1 VKRPRIVLS
10 DAAVADILEQ
20 SDWYQEQSGDK
31 LAKRWERAVT
41 SAVLRVVE
49 TPGAGA
55 FCNFKSTELHDVRRI
70 SLAGFT
76 KHLLFYEFKENK
88 DTRSPRPPWR
98 SRLRKPVVKEYR
110 WRQRDPQKFTGSS
123 LCNEGTGSPFPDHSA
138 TDSHFPTAGGVRR
151 THWHQPELSL
161 HHRTRQGGDWGGDP
175 A

>member
-1 VKRPRIVLS
+1 MKRPRIVLS

-70 SLAGFT
+70 SLAGFP
-76 KHLLFYEFKENK
+76 KHLLFYEFKEK
-88 DTRSPRPPWR
+88 RILV
-98 SRLRKPVVKEYR
+98 LRVLHGA
-110 WRQRDPQKFTGSS
+110 RDLES
-123 LCNEGTGSPFPDHSA
+123 L
-138 TDSHFPTAGGVRR
+138 
-151 THWHQPELSL
+151 L
-161 HHRTRQGGDWGGDP
+161 
-175 A
+175 